1 MSSARYAHNP
11 KPEKS
16 VKVYGRG
23 IAVSTKYSVLVCR
36 KITGMSL
43 QKGKNILSG
52 LAEERLD
59 MDGKHYTT
67 ISKELL
73 SMLNSAESNAEFKG
87 LEPSRLM
94 IHASAHKAFS
104 YFRPR
109 GMKRRR
115 EKRKMTNL
123 QVVLEQR

>member
-1 MSSARYAHNP
+1 MPVKYAHNP

-43 QKGKNILSG
+43 GKAKNLLAG
-52 LAEERLD
+52 LASETLD
-59 MDGKHYTT
+59 LDGKYYTT
-67 ISKELL
+67 ISKEML
-73 SMLNSAESNAEFKG
+73 SLLNSAESNAEFKG
-87 LEPSRLM
+87 LDPTRLT

-115 EKRKMTNL
+115 EKKKMTNL

>member
-1 MSSARYAHNP
+1 MPVKYTHNP

-16 VKVYGRG
+16 VRVYGRG

-43 QKGKNILSG
+43 GRAKSLLAG
-52 LAEERLD
+52 LASERLD
-59 MDGKHYTT
+59 LDGKHYTT
-67 ISKELL
+67 ISKEMLSLL
-73 SMLNSAESNAEFKG
+73 NNAESNAEFKG
-87 LEPSRLM
+87 LDPSKLT

-115 EKRKMTNL
+115 EKRKMTNIQL
-123 QVVLEQR
+123 VLEQR